1 MSVITNSNLGFVT
14 ELRKKMVLNNFLFAY
29 SGQFSQEITKSLLA
43 HAERA
48 MMLEK
53 TDIAIQKRV
62 FNVMVECLQNISKHS
77 PDNQEANAIFMVG
90 KDLNNHIIYSGNLIL
105 NENVVGLK
113 NKILALNNMSNEEKA
128 DLYKLLIT
136 SKEFTAAGGVGLGLL
151 DIAKKSGHKLEFDFI
166 NMNETYT
173 FFALRTLIT
182 I

>member
-1 MSVITNSNLGFVT
+1 MFT
-14 ELRKKMVLNNFLFAY
+14 NNFLFAY
-29 SGQFSQEITKSLLA
+29 NGQFSQEITKSLLA
-43 HAERA
+43 HVERA
-48 MMLEK
+48 MTLEK
-53 TDIAIQKRV
+53 TDLAIQKRV

-77 PDNQEANAIFMVG
+77 LDNAESKAIFMVG
-90 KDLNNHIIYSGNLIL
+90 KDNQNHIIYSGNLIL
-105 NENVVGLK
+105 KENVLALQ
-113 NKILALNNMSNEEKA
+113 NKILALNNMTNEEKV

-166 NMNETYT
+166 DIDETYT